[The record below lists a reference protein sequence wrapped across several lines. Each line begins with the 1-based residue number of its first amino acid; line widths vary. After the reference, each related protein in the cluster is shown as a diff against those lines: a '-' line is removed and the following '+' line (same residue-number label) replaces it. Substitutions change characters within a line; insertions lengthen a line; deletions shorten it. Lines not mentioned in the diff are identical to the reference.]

1 MRYLVNKVHNVYS
14 ISIIIVDSIRT
25 AFFLFFTCSILI
37 SVLFIW
43 IIIIIIH
50 FRSHTYF
57 GLKTRSPKSPVF
69 GAMWL
74 TQFTN
79 KMPPPVRHWCDQ
91 GDSLL
96 GYSWLMHDGKSFG
109 VQELEE
115 PAYTVK
121 TEFVKRM
128 GGDHGGDWT
137 ARITMTPKVRL
148 AVF

>member
-1 MRYLVNKVHNVYS
+1 M
-14 ISIIIVDSIRT
+14 
-25 AFFLFFTCSILI
+25 
-37 SVLFIW
+37 
-43 IIIIIIH
+43 
-50 FRSHTYF
+50 
-57 GLKTRSPKSPVF
+57 
-69 GAMWL
+69 MWL

-91 GDSLL
+91 GDGLL

-137 ARITMTPKVRL
+137 ARITMTPKVSL
-148 AVF
+148 AVWIGYLQFKQCMLFCVFS